1 MPAGSCTQVWSPL
14 VALVPG
20 SGLTGPQTW
29 VQLPAG
35 TQVVT
40 GQKIDFGHTGLIVQ
54 STDGKAAPLEGTFLA
69 AEVQGERVRLM
80 DNEHRKPVVTT
91 GQWDAGHAE
100 VSTYKLVGPEYF
112 NFFAYA
118 MAAMGVVFIF
128 VALAYRER
136 TYVRADGDAA

>member
-1 MPAGSCTQVWSPL
+1 VMVKPL
-14 VALVPG
+14 PG
-20 SGLTGPQTW
+20 SSATSGEQTW

-35 TQVVT
+35 TNIVS
-40 GQKIDFGHTGLIVQ
+40 GQKIDFAHTGLTTQ
-54 STDGKAAPLEGTFLA
+54 LADGKSAPLQGTYLA

-91 GQWDAGHAE
+91 GDWDAAHAE

-128 VALAYRER
+128 VAMAYRER